1 MSSINYET
9 RQEIISQAL
18 MEIQFARKFKQ
29 SKVGNWKTNEDLYYG
44 RKAIGIEA
52 RANVDLGQMASFVHT
67 ILSKIDNPLTFKFK
81 KRKESQ
87 MKRAE
92 MLNALKSIDQE
103 EDNWDIKD
111 ITGKKQ
117 AIIYGRAIYS
127 YFADSL
133 DGYKAHLN
141 NIDVY
146 DFLIDPSGGGIDLE
160 RAMYMGDY
168 GVVKTRAELKRGIRE
183 KIYLKTETQDLLSG
197 VGNST
202 EQTQEEINKRNRTTD
217 NNTYTEKQIQD
228 NDKFKFWNWVTTY
241 DGKRYYLLLCEKGAQ
256 AIEVCELTEKFA
268 SGLFPY
274 WSWAAFPDLTEFWTP
289 SFCDYVREIFMAQAV
304 SINQMLDNAEQI
316 NKPQRL
322 VDVSAIEDLGQLKY
336 RRNGVIEVKAGIDIN
351 KAYQTVL
358 VPSINTPLNV
368 FDKLDAIQEKAS
380 GVTASAKGVADE
392 DKVGIYKGNQEN
404 TADRFGFLNK
414 SYSFGYKR
422 FAKLWESGVREHLI
436 KKVAID
442 ILGPN
447 GVETLEVSKRDIFR
461 KSDDFKVS
469 VEASNAE
476 IALSELE
483 KQTKMN
489 FLIANT
495 QNPTQNPKK
504 AYELQAEI
512 AGFDPDTIKEL
523 QDTEN
528 FGTASVMGEA
538 MRDLEQIIDGENI
551 PLNQNANT
559 AYQQRFVDYMT
570 ENQEHLSESQF
581 RRLQEYMVKIKPIV
595 TRNMVKMGNQ
605 LLIKNTMDQAMAGL
619 NPQPP
624 GGVTLP
630 NNIQ

>member
-1 MSSINYET
+1 
-9 RQEIISQAL
+9 
-18 MEIQFARKFKQ
+18 
-29 SKVGNWKTNEDLYYG
+29 
-44 RKAIGIEA
+44 
-52 RANVDLGQMASFVHT
+52 
-67 ILSKIDNPLTFKFK
+67 
-81 KRKESQ
+81 
-87 MKRAE
+87 
-92 MLNALKSIDQE
+92 
-103 EDNWDIKD
+103 
-111 ITGKKQ
+111 
-117 AIIYGRAIYS
+117 
-127 YFADSL
+127 
-133 DGYKAHLN
+133 
-141 NIDVY
+141 
-146 DFLIDPSGGGIDLE
+146 
-160 RAMYMGDY
+160 
-168 GVVKTRAELKRGIRE
+168 
-183 KIYLKTETQDLLSG
+183 
-197 VGNST
+197 
-202 EQTQEEINKRNRTTD
+202 
-217 NNTYTEKQIQD
+217 
-228 NDKFKFWNWVTTY
+228 
-241 DGKRYYLLLCEKGAQ
+241 LLLCEKGAQ

-274 WSWAAFPDLTEFWTP
+274 WTWAAFPDLTEFWTP

-476 IALSELE
+476 IALSEVE

-489 FLIANT
+489 FLMANT

-523 QDTEN
+523 QGTES
-528 FGTASVMGEA
+528 FGTAGVMSEA

-581 RRLQEYMVKIKPIV
+581 NRLQQYMTKIKPIV